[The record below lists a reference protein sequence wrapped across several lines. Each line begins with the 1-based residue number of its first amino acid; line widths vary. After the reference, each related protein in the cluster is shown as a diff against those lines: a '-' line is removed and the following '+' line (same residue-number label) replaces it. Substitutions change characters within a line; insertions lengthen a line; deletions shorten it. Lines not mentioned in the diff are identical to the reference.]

1 MREDARV
8 QRHRDAGAG
17 RRAGGLHVSP
27 VPVSRT
33 DPPEH
38 GQHSG
43 RGRSWRL
50 LGQVVLVLV
59 VVEVLRRLLSPNR
72 VQTFARV
79 PGSKVVLA
87 DDGVELYAEEDGD
100 PAGDLTVVFAHGYE
114 CRLDCFDAE
123 RARLRAETDVRM
135 IFYDQRGHGRSGWGD
150 LTRAT
155 IDQLGRDMA
164 QVLDAEVPS
173 GPIVLVGHSMGG
185 MTIMALAQQ
194 QPELFGSRVVG
205 VGLLSTSAGELIAP
219 FRRVLRFLSKPGV
232 LAIYLRLVALLSP
245 FWIRWRRVGTR
256 RGYIMHRWL
265 QFGREEHVTA
275 EQVRRIQ
282 AMLEAT
288 APPVAA
294 AFAPTFISHDKTS
307 ALATL
312 RPVPV
317 LVVAGTNDKLTPLS
331 HAEALVRETEPDT
344 EFIVVPHTGHWAIVT
359 SPDVVTDG
367 LTRLVSRS
375 RARLLAA

>member
-1 MREDARV
+1 MV
-8 QRHRDAGAG
+8 G
-17 RRAGGLHVSP
+17 V
-27 VPVSRT
+27 
-33 DPPEH
+33 
-38 GQHSG
+38 
-43 RGRSWRL
+43 W
-50 LGQVVLVLV
+50 
-59 VVEVLRRLLSPNR
+59 VLRRLLTPNR
-72 VQTFARV
+72 VEMLARV

-87 DDGVELYAEEDGD
+87 DDGVELYVEEDGN
-100 PAGDLTVVFAHGYE
+100 PEAAVTVVFAHGYE

-123 RARLRAETDVRM
+123 RARLRAEADTRM
-135 IFYDQRGHGRSGWGD
+135 IFYDHRGHGRSGWGD

-164 QVLDAEVPS
+164 RVLDAEVPS
-173 GPIVLVGHSMGG
+173 GPVVLVGHSMGG

-194 QPELFGSRVVG
+194 RPDLFGSRVVG

-232 LAIYLRLVALLSP
+232 LAVYLRLVSLLSP

-294 AFAPTFISHDKTS
+294 AFAPTFISHDKTAS
-307 ALATL
+307 LAVL
-312 RPVPV
+312 RPLPV
-317 LVVAGTNDKLTPLS
+317 LVVGGTNDRLTPLS
-331 HAEALVRETEPDT
+331 HARALFRETEPDT
-344 EFIVVPHTGHWAIVT
+344 EFIVVPQTGHWAIVT

-367 LTRLVSRS
+367 LIRLISRS
-375 RARLLAA
+375 RARLRAA